1 MDRKRLLELAISGV
15 KQELS
20 TLETE
25 LAAISRGVAA
35 GTQSLIRGKPARK
48 ARKQMSAAA
57 RKAISD
63 AKKAWWAKRKKAK
76 K

>member
-25 LAAISRGVAA
+25 LTAISKGIAA
-35 GTQSLIRGKPARK
+35 GTRTLVRGRPARK

-63 AKKAWWAKRKKAK
+63 AKKAWWKKRKSK